1 MDLRIGLAQCNLK
14 LGDLE
19 ANVSVHED
27 WIQRARKE
35 KVDLLVFPELSLS
48 GYLLQDM
55 VGDLAMN
62 ASDPL
67 FARLGKSAGEMSL
80 CVGGVEE
87 SEGHAQYIS
96 SFYLENGRVK
106 HVHRKVYL
114 ASYGVFDEARFV
126 GAGSSVVAART
137 RHGRIGFTICEDS
150 WHPSLVTTLLL
161 DGAELLVVQTA
172 SPVRDLR
179 EGEMPQNARTWV
191 DTLRTYARL
200 YGCYIAFC
208 NRVGSEDGLVFW
220 GRSVLLGPD
229 GSELAVGALY
239 DEELVVGDVD
249 FEKVRQA
256 RLSNPILRDE
266 KLELTRR
273 ELGRIASARSK
284 AASEPDSGEEPKG
297 ER

>member
-1 MDLRIGLAQCNLK
+1 MDLRIGLAQCKLT

-19 ANVSVHED
+19 VNAAIHEE
-27 WIQRARKE
+27 WIRRARKE
-35 KVDLLVFPELSLS
+35 KVDLLVFPELSLT

-55 VGDLAMN
+55 VGDLAMGIH
-62 ASDPL
+62 DPL
-67 FARLGKSAGEMSL
+67 LRRLSKAAGDMSL
-80 CVGGVEE
+80 CVGGIEE
-87 SEGHAQYIS
+87 SEGHAQYIA
-96 SFYLENGRVK
+96 SFYLERGEVK

-137 RHGRIGFTICEDS
+137 RHGRIGFSICEDS

-161 DGAELLVVQTA
+161 DGAQLVVVQTA

-208 NRVGSEDGLVFW
+208 NRVGSEDGLVYW

-229 GSELAVGALY
+229 GEEDAVGPLY
-239 DEELVVGDVD
+239 EEELVVGEVD

-266 KLELTRR
+266 KIELTRR
-273 ELGRIASARSK
+273 ELGRIAAARSLT
-284 AASEPDSGEEPKG
+284 ASSDELSQEQGDEV
-297 ER
+297 

>member
-19 ANVSVHED
+19 ANMAIHEE
-27 WIQRARKE
+27 WIRRARKE
-35 KVDLLVFPELSLS
+35 RVDFLVFPELSLT

-55 VGDLAMN
+55 VGDLAMGVD
-62 ASDPL
+62 DPHL
-67 FARLGKSAGEMSL
+67 KGLARTARDLSL
-80 CVGGVEE
+80 CVGGIEE
-87 SEGHAQYIS
+87 SEEHAQYIA
-96 SFYLENGRVK
+96 SFYLEQGQVK

-137 RHGRIGFTICEDS
+137 RHGRIGFSICEDS

-161 DGAELLVVQTA
+161 DGAQLVVVQTA

-179 EGEMPQNARTWV
+179 EGEMPQNARIWV

-229 GSELAVGALY
+229 GEEVAAGPLY
-239 DEELVVGDVD
+239 QEELVVGEVD
-249 FEKVRQA
+249 FERVRQA

-266 KLELTRR
+266 KIELTRR
-273 ELGRIASARSK
+273 ELGRIAAARSLTATSK
-284 AASEPDSGEEPKG
+284 EAAEERRD
-297 ER
+297 EE

>member
-1 MDLRIGLAQCNLK
+1 MDLRIGLAQCKLK

-19 ANVSVHED
+19 ANVAIHEE
-27 WIQRARKE
+27 WIRRARASG
-35 KVDLLVFPELSLS
+35 VDFLVFPELSLT

-55 VGDLAMN
+55 VGDLAMGID
-62 ASDPL
+62 DPHL
-67 FARLGKSAGEMSL
+67 KNLARSAKDMSL
-80 CVGGVEE
+80 CVGGIEE
-87 SEGHAQYIS
+87 SEGHAQYIA
-96 SFYLENGRVK
+96 SFYLEQGKVK

-137 RHGRIGFTICEDS
+137 RHGRIGFSICEDS

-161 DGAELLVVQTA
+161 DGAQLVVVQTA

-229 GSELAVGALY
+229 GEEVAVGPLY
-239 DEELVVGDVD
+239 EEDLVVGEVD
-249 FEKVRQA
+249 FERVRQA

-266 KLELTRR
+266 KIELTCR
-273 ELGRIASARSK
+273 ELGRIAASRSL
-284 AASEPDSGEEPKG
+284 AASLDEAAPEQGDAE
-297 ER
+297 

>member
-19 ANVSVHED
+19 ANAAIHEE
-27 WIQRARKE
+27 WIRRARKE

-55 VGDLAMN
+55 VGDLAMS
-62 ASDPL
+62 ATDPL
-67 FARLGKSAGEMSL
+67 FGRLSKAAGDMSL
-80 CVGGVEE
+80 CVGGIEE

-96 SFYLENGRVK
+96 SFYLERGQVK

-137 RHGRIGFTICEDS
+137 RYGRIGFTICEDS
-150 WHPSLVTTLLL
+150 WHPSLVTMLLL
-161 DGAELLVVQTA
+161 DGAQLLVVQTA

-239 DEELVVGDVD
+239 DEQLVVGEID

-266 KLELTRR
+266 KIELTRR
-273 ELGRIASARSK
+273 ELGRIASARSV
-284 AASEPDSGEEPKG
+284 AASNPESFEDQEGDE
-297 ER
+297 